1 MNGYKKM
8 FHKIMEFKL
17 KDSDTYYN
25 HGSTWIILTDKK
37 QWVIELTKEGVLWYN
52 YHFFQS
58 IFTGL
63 MGFEDTAKNQD
74 YITKWVEN
82 FIQNGVKETK
92 PEYLEGDLAMKEV
105 IQNGVKHTEPGGYLG
120 SIEMKGKIVHQ
131 LESPKQN
138 EEVED
143 VIEKGV
149 ELTNSS
155 LQIDGSC
162 VVEDVIQ
169 NGIKETW
176 GYSRQPQQ
184 RVNEIIN
191 GSIKETNWR
200 KVDNHPTYLDNIINS
215 NNCNSAFGNVLES

>member
-17 KDSDTYYN
+17 KDADTYYN

-92 PEYLEGDLAMKEV
+92 PEYLQGDLAMEEV

-143 VIEKGV
+143 VIENGV
-149 ELTNSS
+149 KLTNSS

>member
-17 KDSDTYYN
+17 KDADTYYN

-162 VVEDVIQ
+162 VVENVIQ